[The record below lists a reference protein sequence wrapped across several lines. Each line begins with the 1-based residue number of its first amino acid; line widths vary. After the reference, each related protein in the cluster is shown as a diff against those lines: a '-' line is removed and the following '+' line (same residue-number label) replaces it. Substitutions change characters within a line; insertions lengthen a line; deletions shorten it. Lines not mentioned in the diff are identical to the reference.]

1 MFGRGG
7 GHSLLWDAVCAACMA
22 LSFVIDMNLRGGNN
36 YYNWYASIP
45 DTLTVSAVTLGGY

>member
-36 YYNWYASIP
+36 YYNLSLIHI
-45 DTLTVSAVTLGGY
+45 